1 MLLLALMSLQS
12 LPISA
17 RANVSGAKIESEGMD
32 QGVHFKSEMEAYQKA
47 TLSLG
52 VSYLG
57 ISLSVALNPAELI
70 GKYRDF
76 ELNLNSYGRRF
87 GFDIIYYDKMPKTL
101 RAGTSMMAWIEWN

>member
-1 MLLLALMSLQS
+1 MKIPYKSMLLLALMSLQS

-87 GFDIIYYDKMPKTL
+87 SYPAAF
-101 RAGTSMMAWIEWN
+101 

>member
-12 LPISA
+12 LPVSAQSFFHRIDSTLAARYYRKTGFDTTYISRPMTKWTITA

-32 QGVHFKSEMEAYQKA
+32 QGVHFKSEMEANQKA

-57 ISLSVALNPAELI
+57 ISSAWHLTPLN
-70 GKYRDF
+70 
-76 ELNLNSYGRRF
+76 
-87 GFDIIYYDKMPKTL
+87 
-101 RAGTSMMAWIEWN
+101 